1 MIQETGMRI
10 PQEVY
15 RFFSNPGGH
24 SLILRGNAGAGK
36 TTFALQTIEDL
47 AAIEKSYY
55 FPTRVSDES
64 LFLQFPWLKQKMD
77 VFLQTNGDKK
87 GMPGTKWQPRQGL
100 CKLKGLSP
108 SKPSS
113 GKDHMS
119 VSIGKDI
126 GEIENLYKMV
136 ESRLPERTLLVID
149 SLDAL
154 AERNG
159 IPCVKLIC
167 AIQKDLVE
175 EYGANVLCILES
187 PEQLLDYLGDG
198 VIRIGMMDHNGRR
211 MREIEMLKLRGCEI
225 QQPKYLCTLKGGRL
239 QSFGYWWERPF
250 VSQKPWKPVPDS
262 NDRLSTGIKDLD
274 GMMMG
279 RPRAWFRGP
288 DRTWLWRADIRRSA
302 IENSFVSN
310 FASLNRGVVWVPLR
324 KASAENVRA
333 RVTANLQKET
343 FDKCVRVGEHVSGM
357 AGSQYIIPLEGSDAS
372 SDFKWQTLNYHLQ
385 GTGQVHRYRS
395 WASTRWNRFTAI
407 ASWISLSTT
416 WPWSAATNRY
426 SSASSHHRRRR
437 PNASLT
443 WRLSA
448 SGGADC
454 RDGGALRRGT
464 VYRTERNADEGHG
477 IGRGH
482 QPHADSLR

>member
-36 TTFALQTIEDL
+36 TTFALQIIEDL

-64 LFLQFPWLKQKMD
+64 LFLQFPWLKEKME

-100 CKLKGLSP
+100 CKLKGLTP

-119 VSIGKDI
+119 VSIGKDV

-136 ESRLPERTLLVID
+136 EARLPERTLLVID

-198 VIRIGMMDHNGRR
+198 VIRIGMMEHNGRR
-211 MREIEMLKLRGCEI
+211 MREIELLKLRGCEI

-250 VSQKPWKPVPDS
+250 VSEKPWKPVPDS

-274 GMMMG
+274 GMIMG
-279 RPRAWFRGP
+279 GFEPGSVVLIELGSGVPISVAG
-288 DRTWLWRADIRRSA
+288 A
-302 IENSFVSN
+302 IENSLVSN

-333 RVTANLQKET
+333 RVTPNLQKET
-343 FDKCVRVGEHVSGM
+343 FDKCVRVGEHVTGM

-385 GTGQVHRYRS
+385 GTDTPFLSLMGFDTLESIYG
-395 WASTRWNRFTAI
+395 NRVMDQLIDHMAMVRRNKSIFVGI
-407 ASWISLSTT
+407 VS
-416 WPWSAATNRY
+416 P
-426 SSASSHHRRRR
+426 SSASTQRLIDLATVRLRVER
-437 PNASLT
+437 IAGTVVLCGEEPYTELNAMQMKDTELGGGISLT
-443 WRLSA
+443 PI
-448 SGGADC
+448 
-454 RDGGALRRGT
+454 
-464 VYRTERNADEGHG
+464 V
-477 IGRGH
+477 
-482 QPHADSLR
+482 